1 MWIFLKNEIRTND
14 LQIAEPKK
22 SITQLSKNINIFNP
36 EKNRKMNTTFII
48 IIGML
53 ILSIL
58 APFIAL
64 YAVSLIKAK
73 KYSKHVQIQNR
84 LFWACILGVL
94 ILEIQIRI
102 SGGSG
107 SLVQDSTYL
116 QSPFFK
122 GILIAHIIGAVLT
135 YIIWAIMLFISN
147 RKYKKAK
154 TLPGVFS
161 KTHRKLGY
169 ATIAG
174 LFYTGITAF
183 IVCVFAFFI

>member
-1 MWIFLKNEIRTND
+1 
-14 LQIAEPKK
+14 
-22 SITQLSKNINIFNP
+22 
-36 EKNRKMNTTFII
+36 MNMTLII

-73 KYSKHVQIQNR
+73 KYNEHVRIQKR

-94 ILEIQIRI
+94 ILELQVRV

-107 SLVQDSTYL
+107 SLVQDSAYL

-135 YIIWAIMLFISN
+135 YIVWAVMLFISN
-147 RKYKKAK
+147 RKYKKSK
-154 TLPGVFS
+154 TLPGIFS

-174 LFYTGITAF
+174 LFYTGITAC
-183 IVCVFAFFI
+183 IVCLFAFFI